1 MAHAATMAITPT
13 KDSRSIAPYPMK
25 RAWLSRRI
33 IFGVVPEEINEWKP
47 LIAPQA
53 MVIKQKGKI
62 FPAKTGPV
70 PSMKRVSGG
79 IKICGRTKR
88 MPTAREK
95 IAPALMNAL
104 R

>member
-1 MAHAATMAITPT
+1 
-13 KDSRSIAPYPMK
+13 MK

-33 IFGVVPEEINEWKP
+33 IFGVVPEEISEWNP
-47 LIAPQA
+47 LIAPHA
-53 MVIKQKGKI
+53 IVMKQKGKI

-79 IKICGRTKR
+79 IKTCGRTNR
-88 MPTAREK
+88 MPAARVK
-95 IAPALMNAL
+95 MAPALMNAL

>member
-1 MAHAATMAITPT
+1 MN
-13 KDSRSIAPYPMK
+13 

-33 IFGVVPEEINEWKP
+33 IFGVVPDEINEWNP
-47 LIAPQA
+47 LIAPHA
-53 MVIKQKGKI
+53 MVMKQKGKI

-79 IKICGRTKR
+79 IRTWGRTNR
-88 MPTAREK
+88 MPAAREK
-95 IAPALMNAL
+95 MAPALINAL